1 MRPAD
6 SWRDYELLDAT
17 NHNRLERWGQTLLI
31 RPDPQVIW
39 KNDETSPLW
48 AKADAVYYRSAKGGG
63 QWNYHKKLPQ
73 KWQIHWNDL
82 TLIVSPTGFKHTGV
96 FPEQAVNWAWY
107 QEKIRQAGR
116 PIRVRVRH
124 PRGRQ
129 QGHGRLG
136 AGERC
141 RQRAGRPPL
150 PLDRGRLR
158 QVCAARD
165 PPRQPL

>member
-107 QEKIRQAGR
+107 QERY
-116 PIRVRVRH
+116 
-124 PRGRQ
+124 
-129 QGHGRLG
+129 GRL
-136 AGERC
+136 
-141 RQRAGRPPL
+141 
-150 PLDRGRLR
+150 
-158 QVCAARD
+158 AA
-165 PPRQPL
+165 PSAC

>member
-17 NHNRLERWGQTLLI
+17 NHNRLERWGSTLLI

-39 KNDETSPLW
+39 KNAEASPLW
-48 AKADAVYYRSAKGGG
+48 AKADAIYYRSAKGGG

-73 KWQIHWNDL
+73 KWQIHWQDL

-107 QEKIRQAGR
+107 QQKIQAA
-116 PIRVRVRH
+116 
-124 PRGRQ
+124 
-129 QGHGRLG
+129 
-136 AGERC
+136 AGPSRC
-141 RQRAGRPPL
+141 
-150 PLDRGRLR
+150 
-158 QVCAARD
+158 
-165 PPRQPL
+165 

>member
-39 KNDETSPLW
+39 KNDEASPLW
-48 AKADAVYYRSAKGGG
+48 ARADAVYYRSAKGGG
-63 QWNYHKKLPQ
+63 QWNYHKRLPQ
-73 KWQIHWNDL
+73 KWQIHWGEL

-107 QEKIRQAGR
+107 QEKIKAAGR
-116 PIRVRVRH
+116 PIRVLNLFGYTGGATLACLAAGASVTH
-124 PRGRQ
+124 V
-129 QGHGRLG
+129 G
-136 AGERC
+136 AGKRR
-141 RQRAGRPPL
+141 RQ
-150 PLDRGRLR
+150 
-158 QVCAARD
+158 
-165 PPRQPL
+165 